1 MTDALTA
8 LATLRFNWA
17 PVADDLWRPL
27 PYHVEELHR
36 EVVHLVMRN
45 VELAGPSGDGSPI
58 GVVIEG
64 QRGSG
69 KTHLLGWLRDRV
81 QREGGFFVLVDL
93 LDANDFFQNVVRST
107 VESLSRVGEGGE
119 SQLKLFLRRLANDV
133 GVPRD
138 VRRAVAGEALLT
150 RENLDAF
157 VDTIRRH
164 DRVVGR
170 QCQDVLRA
178 LVLLGAEDLRAQD
191 VGDAFF
197 TSLDDEALTGWG
209 VRRMQ
214 RTPQQV
220 VRDISRLLALNGPT
234 VIAVDQI
241 DTLVAQSTSTTGD
254 TAADD
259 DAAVAVVERVA
270 HGLMELRQV
279 TRRTVT
285 VLACI
290 PLTWR
295 LIKTHATDTVQ
306 DRFRETVQ
314 LHTIPNPRV
323 GQRVVE
329 LRLATHYREQ
339 GFAPPYPTW
348 PVRPEA
354 FDESVDFTPRQL
366 LQTVEGFIQECVAAG
381 EVKELGR
388 LVRVE
393 DRTGRDTHVAPAPDS
408 DLMRLDRRFDE
419 LISATDVATAVDPQR
434 EDTVMPDLLAAG
446 LVAWV
451 AEQGA
456 GRDYTIDPR
465 PGAKPALHARLRR
478 TLDEETD
485 DEIHWAFRAIA
496 ADHPVSALSRI
507 RRACSAAGLS
517 PDVPKRKLFLLRRW
531 EWSPGPKTTQEI
543 ERFAAAG
550 GRRLGFT
557 DEDLKAMAALRAMV
571 ADNDPSLRAW
581 LAARRP
587 TQRIGILREALSD
600 DSMPAPDP
608 PPDDHVDLNGRGSA
622 AVPARRGDADVPAPR
637 GEADR
642 MSLSA
647 TVPLGH
653 ALETGE
659 PLLLELEAL
668 RKHAAIFAGSGSGK
682 TVLVRR
688 IVEECALQG
697 VSSIVLDPNND
708 LSRLG
713 EPWPKPPTAW
723 GPADV
728 DRAAAYIAGTDVIIW
743 TPRRESGRPLS
754 FQPLPDFRSVMD
766 DTDELDAAIDTAVAA
781 LAPRAKVDGNTTKA
795 NLGQAVLREAL
806 RAFALRGGGRLRD
819 LLALLA
825 DLPDD
830 VSALRRADRIAA
842 DLSQALTAAMVN
854 DPMFGGTGAPVDP
867 AVLLTPPPGKRARVS
882 VISFIGLPSDDQRQ
896 SFVNQLQ
903 MALFAWVKK
912 HPAGERPLGGLLV
925 MDEAQ
930 TLAPS
935 GAMTACTQST
945 IALASQA
952 RKYGLGLLFAT
963 QAPKALHNRIP
974 GNAATQFF
982 GFLNSPTQIAA
993 AKEMAQAKGGDV
1005 PDISRLRTGQFYVA
1019 LEGTSLFKTQ
1029 TPLCLSHHPKSPPT
1043 AEEVISRAKAR
1054 VGPA

>member
-1 MTDALTA
+1 VTDALTA
-8 LATLRFNWA
+8 LGTLRFNWA

-36 EVVHLVMRN
+36 DVVRLVMRN
-45 VELAGPSGDGSPI
+45 VEQARAGNDASPI

-81 QREGGFFVLVDL
+81 QREGGYFVLVDL
-93 LDANDFFQNVVRST
+93 LDVSDFFQNVVRST
-107 VESLSRVGEGGE
+107 IESLSRAGKGGE
-119 SQLKLFLRRLANDV
+119 SQLKLFLHRLANEA
-133 GVPRD
+133 GVPRNA
-138 VRRAVAGEALLT
+138 RRAVAGDTLLT
-150 RENLDAF
+150 RDTLDVF
-157 VDTIRRH
+157 VDAVRRH

-170 QCQDVLRA
+170 ECQDVLRA

-191 VGDAFF
+191 AGDAFF
-197 TSLDDEALTGWG
+197 TSLDDEVVLTHWG
-209 VRRMQ
+209 VRRTK

-220 VRDISRLLALNGPT
+220 MRDISRLLALTGPT

-241 DTLVAQSTSTTGD
+241 DTLIAQSRSSTRD
-254 TAADD
+254 SAVDD
-259 DAAVAVVERVA
+259 DAVYAVVESMA

-290 PLTWR
+290 PPTWR

-314 LHTIPNPRV
+314 LHTIPNPHV
-323 GQRVVE
+323 GQRIVE
-329 LRLATHYREQ
+329 LRLSGHYREQ

-354 FDESVDFTPRQL
+354 FDDSVDFTPRQL

-388 LVRVE
+388 LLRVD
-393 DRTGRDTHVAPAPDS
+393 DRMATDMDVPPVPDQ
-408 DLMRLDRRFDE
+408 DLMRLDQRFDE
-419 LISATDVATAVDPQR
+419 LVSATDVAAAVDPQR
-434 EDTVMPDLLAAG
+434 EDEVMPNLLAAG
-446 LVAWV
+446 LTAWV
-451 AEQGA
+451 AEQGAA

-496 ADHPVSALSRI
+496 ADHAVAALSRL
-507 RRACSAAGLS
+507 RKACLAAGLS

-531 EWSPGPKTTQEI
+531 EWSPGPKTRQEI
-543 ERFAAAG
+543 EQFTAAG
-550 GRRLGFT
+550 GRRLSFA
-557 DEDLKAMAALRAMV
+557 DEDLKALAALHAMV
-571 ADNDPSLRAW
+571 MDNDPSLRAW
-581 LAARRP
+581 LAVRRP
-587 TQRIGILREALSD
+587 TRRIGILREALGHD
-600 DSMPAPDP
+600 PVPTREPAPNDP
-608 PPDDHVDLNGRGSA
+608 ADRNGGGSA
-622 AVPARRGDADVPAPR
+622 AVPATREEQDRNLAVP
-637 GEADR
+637 
-642 MSLSA
+642 
-647 TVPLGH
+647 TVPLGR
-653 ALETGE
+653 ATETGV
-659 PLLLELEAL
+659 PVRLELEAL

-688 IVEECALQG
+688 IIEECALQG

-713 EPWPKPPTAW
+713 DPWPEPPAGW
-723 GPADV
+723 RPGDADK
-728 DRAAAYIAGTDVIIW
+728 AAAYIAGTDVVIW

-754 FQPLPDFRSVMD
+754 FRPLPDFGGVVD
-766 DTDELDAAIDTAVAA
+766 DADELDAAIDAAIAA
-781 LAPRAKVDGNTTKA
+781 LAPRAKVDGTTTRA
-795 NLGQAVLREAL
+795 SLGQAVLREAL
-806 RAFALRGGGRLRD
+806 RAFAVGGGGRMRD
-819 LLALLA
+819 FLALLTN
-825 DLPDD
+825 LPEG
-830 VSALRRADRIAA
+830 VSALERADRMAA

-854 DPMFGGTGAPVDP
+854 DPLFGGSGEPVDP
-867 AVLLTPPPGKRARVS
+867 GVLLTPALGKRARVS
-882 VISFIGLPSDDQRQ
+882 VISFVGLPSDDQRQ

-903 MALFAWVKK
+903 MALFAWIKK

-982 GFLNSPTQIAA
+982 GFLNSPIQIAA
-993 AKEMAQAKGGDV
+993 AREMAQAKGGDV

-1019 LEGTSLFKTQ
+1019 LEGTSLVRTQ

-1043 AEEVISRAKAR
+1043 AEEVIARAKAR
-1054 VGPA
+1054 GGPA